1 MAEYHKLLT
10 EDVENY
16 MLNAGI
22 PSEIFIKV
30 EVYVELVNELC
41 PELEDEWRHNTRLR
55 IHGIP
60 MTPSNDIEQFWEFA

>member
-16 MLNAGI
+16 MLNVGI

-41 PELEDEWRHNTRLR
+41 PELEDEWQHNTRLK
-55 IHGIP
+55 IYGIP